1 MFRSVFLIMVDGVKI
16 LSNLEFRKFNGISTT
31 LERSLILLP
40 TKTKF
45 RTCPKFL
52 KMWTRT
58 IYF

>member
-16 LSNLEFRKFNGISTT
+16 LSNLEFRKFNVIST